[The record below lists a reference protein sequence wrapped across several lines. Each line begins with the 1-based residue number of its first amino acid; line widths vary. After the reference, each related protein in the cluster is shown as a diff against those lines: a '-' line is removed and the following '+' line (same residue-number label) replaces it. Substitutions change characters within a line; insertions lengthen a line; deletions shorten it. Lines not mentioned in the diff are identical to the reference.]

1 MTLTSLYQAKKW
13 GIRDLERRIDMGDI
27 KKEELCNNYDDISD
41 FEDFFTNEALKLE
54 TKHENLN
61 KKNRM
66 EERLI
71 KDGIELEIEELFGA
85 EIITE
90 ELVNYVYKNINEY
103 LLLDS
108 REEVAEFI
116 KDFLVEVDNI
126 RVIW

>member
-1 MTLTSLYQAKKW
+1 
-13 GIRDLERRIDMGDI
+13 MGDI

-116 KDFLVEVDNI
+116 KDFLVVH
-126 RVIW
+126 

>member
-1 MTLTSLYQAKKW
+1 
-13 GIRDLERRIDMGDI
+13 
-27 KKEELCNNYDDISD
+27 
-41 FEDFFTNEALKLE
+41 
-54 TKHENLN
+54 
-61 KKNRM
+61 M
-66 EERLI
+66 EEQLI